1 MENKKNVT
9 VRELVDLL
17 NAEDNMTGGVTG
29 KERIL
34 ALCVNGKYYGHVTV
48 AKLDGWGD
56 GLITD
61 VCLELNVTDDGVKT
75 EYVKLAEAVRKFED
89 INLLASE
96 IESLD
101 CNSGVETVD
110 DLTEFL
116 EQELEYANN

>member
-1 MENKKNVT
+1 MKDIKNVT
-9 VRELVDLL
+9 VRKLVDLL
-17 NAEDNMTGGVTG
+17 NTEDNMTGGASG
-29 KERIL
+29 KERML
-34 ALCVNGKYYGHVTV
+34 ALRVNGKYYGHVTV

-61 VCLELNVTDDGVKT
+61 VCLELSVTDNGEKT

-89 INLLASE
+89 INFLATE

-101 CNSGVETVD
+101 CKSGVETVD

-116 EQELEYANN
+116 EQELEYANY